1 MAPED
6 IAKIVANNPTLLTI
20 LGILL
25 IAGYVLKIV
34 AQASDTVAKLLG
46 PLGKRWREQGNR
58 TVRKAAVRRAEDN
71 EVIRDLKARVE
82 YFVGQ
87 VEELKKHG
95 RDREVEYEMKDDYLT
110 YDAQWHADN
119 NIHAAANGYEFP
131 PPQHM
136 TFKEFRTRSEGWSP
150 NA

>member
-34 AQASDTVAKLLG
+34 TQASDTVAKLLG

-58 TVRKAAVRRAEDN
+58 TVRRAEARRQVDN
-71 EVIRDLKARVE
+71 AENVDLRN
-82 YFVGQ
+82 Q
-87 VEELKKHG
+87 LKHF
-95 RDREVEYEMKDDYLT
+95 RERLDEVEKNSNLRDDYLV
-110 YDAQWHADN
+110 YDAEWHATN
-119 NIHAAANGYEFP
+119 EIHAAEQGYQFP
-131 PPQHM
+131 MPKHM
-136 TFKEFRTRSEGWSP
+136 TFSEFRSRSEGWSV
-150 NA
+150 

>member
-34 AQASDTVAKLLG
+34 AQASETVSKYI
-46 PLGKRWREQGNR
+46 PVLGKRWREQGDR
-58 TVRKAAVRRAEDN
+58 TVRKASSRRAEDN
-71 EVIRDLKARVE
+71 AVIADLRDQLEHFITRVKTLE
-82 YFVGQ
+82 RKSS
-87 VEELKKHG
+87 E
-95 RDREVEYEMKDDYLT
+95 KDEYLT
-110 YDAQWHADN
+110 YDAEWHATN
-119 NIHAAANGYEFP
+119 EIHAAEFGYTFP
-131 PPQHM
+131 PPRHM

-150 NA
+150 DAR